1 MSVLAPNELTVAS
14 CQQYRTLLAV
24 AEAII
29 SHRDLHA
36 LFHDLA
42 DRLQQVVR
50 FDYLILVLHDA
61 ANNTMRR
68 HILETSDSSALQAP
82 TGRRVEEGPAG
93 WVWQTQQPLIISNV
107 AEETRWPRF
116 QENVKQRI
124 NSLCDLPLTTARRDD
139 NSSLRGTL

>member
-1 MSVLAPNELTVAS
+1 MGNLLRNGDAQAA

-29 SHRDLHA
+29 SHRDLPA

-42 DRLQQVVR
+42 NRLRQVVR

-68 HILETSDSSALQAP
+68 DILETSEAIPIQLPQVLPVD
-82 TGRRVEEGPAG
+82 EGPAG
-93 WVWQTQQPLIISNV
+93 WVTS
-107 AEETRWPRF
+107 PRRAT
-116 QENVKQRI
+116 VSRA
-124 NSLCDLPLTTARRDD
+124 SSACLTA
-139 NSSLRGTL
+139 SA